1 MIRLRYYFYIL
12 TVLMGLPAIFLG
24 SRGDPTGEAHIF
36 ESLFWFGIINIIFLI
51 LYAVLTFNKEKN
63 DTIILDE
70 NKNFSMFVFIHAAIL
85 APIIV
90 DFKYS
95 L

>member
-1 MIRLRYYFYIL
+1 
-12 TVLMGLPAIFLG
+12 MGLPAMFLG
-24 SRGDPTGEAHIF
+24 SRGDPTGDAHIL
-36 ESLFWFGIINIIFLI
+36 ESLFWFGIINIVFLI
-51 LYAVLTFNKEKN
+51 LYAVLVFNKEKN
-63 DTIILDE
+63 NTVIILDE
-70 NKNFSMFVFIHAAIL
+70 NKKFSMFIFIHAAIL